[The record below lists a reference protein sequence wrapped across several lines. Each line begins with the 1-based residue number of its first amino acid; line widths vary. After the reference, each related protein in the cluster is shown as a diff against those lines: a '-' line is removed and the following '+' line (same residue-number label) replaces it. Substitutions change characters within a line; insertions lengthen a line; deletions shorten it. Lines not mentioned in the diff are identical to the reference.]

1 MTGRNGKG
9 GRPKYGSSTLVS
21 ETSTVRCCG
30 NVVAKMRVR
39 ACFARAEPLGS
50 LTREDVCEIVEKT
63 TMNMRLDEIFSLEKK
78 IDETKNKKNIIL
90 LMMIVSKLTPTFH
103 KPY

>member
-1 MTGRNGKG
+1 
-9 GRPKYGSSTLVS
+9 
-21 ETSTVRCCG
+21 
-30 NVVAKMRVR
+30 MRVR

-78 IDETKNKKNIIL
+78 IDETKNIIDDDDL
-90 LMMIVSKLTPTFH
+90 QIDPPYTSPTRVFIALFMHKTMGLEPWFLCTQFCMVVS
-103 KPY
+103 YII